1 MLIVIRR
8 YIMDDPKK
16 KSNYAKFSHYIMGLL
31 LWVFM
36 WMTGSTN
43 ETLKR
48 LKRLK

>member
-1 MLIVIRR
+1 
-8 YIMDDPKK
+8 MDDPK
-16 KSNYAKFSHYIMGLL
+16 KSNYAKFSHYIMGPL

-48 LKRLK
+48 LKRLE